1 MKVEFPNIASQFVAL
16 THYCRFLPDE
26 NRRETWSE
34 VIDRV
39 IEFLRTNTEGVENIP
54 AKVWH
59 EIRSGMATFN
69 VMPSMR
75 LVATAGPVAA
85 RDNCCLFNC
94 GYAPIDSWQSFS
106 ELMHLLMCGTG
117 IGFSVE
123 QENISKLPV
132 IKSSTGGRR
141 DDYEV
146 EDTREGWAL
155 ALLFGLETWANG
167 EDVIFKTDKIRP
179 YGAPLKMMGGRAS
192 GPLPFIEM
200 MTNIKKT
207 MMAARGRRLTS
218 LECHD
223 VCCYIAQSAVMG
235 SQRRS
240 ACISFSDI
248 EDLEMRGAKDFTKG
262 AIPTHRYMSNNTAVF
277 KTKPTSAL
285 FMQEFS
291 ALALSGSGE
300 RGILNVSNL
309 KAVCPTRDWKGNERT
324 NPCVVGDTQ
333 VLTSNG
339 FQTVESLVGESFD
352 AVVNGEAIFVSEG
365 FYETGI
371 KDVVKIKT
379 HGGFEIKLTP
389 NHKLLSGDK
398 WIEVSSLDVGDEIAL
413 SEKDKTD
420 VIESMIPSGKKMVYD
435 VCVPYVHE
443 FSANGIRAHNCGE
456 ILLRP
461 FSFCNLSEVVVRA
474 TDDISDLVE
483 KVKTA
488 TWMGVIQ
495 STFTHFPFLRNRWA
509 RNCNEERLIGVSLTG
524 QLDNPEILSANVLS
538 QLKKVVERTAKHAAG
553 KLGINTPAAYTTTKP
568 SGTCSLVTDAS
579 PGVHPRWSKF
589 YIRRFRIAKSDPLFQ
604 LMVDQG
610 MPFNPENGQSK
621 ANYTTAVFEFPVKSP
636 EKAITRNEWD
646 AMKQLEWYLKVQKNW
661 STHNVS
667 NTVYVKDDEW
677 IKVANFVYEH
687 WSEIVGVSFFPYA
700 GGDYA
705 QAPYQEITEEQYNE
719 MVKKFPKLDFTKLH
733 EYESKTGD
741 VTEVGHEF
749 ACSAG
754 QCDVK

>member
-1 MKVEFPNIASQFVAL
+1 MKVEFPNIASEFVAL
-16 THYCRFLPDE
+16 THYCRFIPEE

-39 IEFLRTNTEGVENIP
+39 IEFLRTNTEGVDNIP
-54 AKVWH
+54 AKVWS

-85 RDNCCLFNC
+85 RDSTCLYNCSFI
-94 GYAPIDSWQSFS
+94 PMDSWQSFS
-106 ELMHLLMCGTG
+106 ELLFILMCGTG
-117 IGFSVE
+117 VGFSVE
-123 QENISKLPV
+123 QENVSKLPV

-167 EDVIFKTDKIRP
+167 EDVIFNYDKIRP
-179 YGAPLKMMGGRAS
+179 YGATLKMMGGRAS
-192 GPLPFIEM
+192 GPGPFKEII
-200 MTNIKKT
+200 NKT
-207 MMAARGRRLTS
+207 REIVCGASGRKLTS

-223 VCCYIAQSAVMG
+223 ICCHVAQGVMG
-235 SQRRS
+235 GSRRS
-240 ACISFSDI
+240 AMSSYSDI

-262 AIPTHRYMSNNTAVF
+262 AIPTHRYMANNSAVF
-277 KTKPTSAL
+277 KTKPTSSV

-309 KAVCPTRDWKGNERT
+309 KAVCPTREWKGNERA
-324 NPCVVGDTQ
+324 NPC
-333 VLTSNG
+333 N
-339 FQTVESLVGESFD
+339 
-352 AVVNGEAIFVSEG
+352 
-365 FYETGI
+365 
-371 KDVVKIKT
+371 
-379 HGGFEIKLTP
+379 
-389 NHKLLSGDK
+389 
-398 WIEVSSLDVGDEIAL
+398 
-413 SEKDKTD
+413 
-420 VIESMIPSGKKMVYD
+420 
-435 VCVPYVHE
+435 
-443 FSANGIRAHNCGE
+443 E
-456 ILLRP
+456 ILIRP
-461 FSFCNLSEVVVRA
+461 FEFCNLSEVVVRA

-495 STFTHFPFLRNRWA
+495 STYTHFPFLRNRWA

-553 KLGINTPAAYTTTKP
+553 KLGINTPAAYSCCKP

-621 ANYTTAVFEFPVKSP
+621 TNYTTAVFEFPIKSP

-677 IKVANFVYEH
+677 LKVGSWVYEH
-687 WSEIVGVSFFPYA
+687 WNEFVGISFFPFA

-705 QAPYQEITEEQYNE
+705 QAPYQEITEEQYGE

-749 ACSAG
+749 ACSSG